1 MISATDEQK
10 KILETVKNSTDN
22 LLIAA
27 FAGSGKTT
35 TLQMIAEELSDK
47 KGFYLAYKKSILE
60 EARRKFPKN
69 IICKTTHGLAFEVY
83 ARQYARK
90 LSYKFTSSKIADF
103 LDIESVSKTEYNV
116 NLFANNVNIAAC
128 AKRIVNSFCYSI
140 DKEIGYNHFPKYYME
155 LLRNKY
161 KKEITLEYD
170 PRNYANPETFL
181 EYYANYCTNVAKKLW
196 EAMINSDNEIG
207 ITHDAYL
214 KLYQLSKRKI
224 RNVDF
229 ILIDESQDANPA
241 VLDILDNQD
250 IQRIYVGDQYQQ
262 IYRWRGSLN
271 AMKEIEGSKLF
282 LTQSFRFG
290 GAVAEAG
297 NRILKRLGE
306 TNLIKP
312 NPLINSK
319 IGQINKATRHTVICR
334 TNASI
339 LRRCLEY
346 ARDKKK
352 VNCTGNLNETLRDF
366 ESGYYLW
373 KGKIEEVKSAKV
385 LVYQTWENLVEEVSL
400 TAEPDIKG
408 IMNFIEDYEDET
420 LDIIQRIESTVTRN
434 EDDADV
440 ILTTAHKSKGMEWSQ
455 VKISNDFKPVK
466 YCSVDELNLW
476 YVSIT
481 RAIDLLDLTE
491 IKDTPIN
498 SKNKLLTVEL
508 VPGTVWFSNLRSILK
523 ESQWGKIKRKTFAK
537 AGYRCEI
544 CGGCGLKWPVECHE
558 IWHYD
563 DEKKIQ
569 TLSGL
574 TALCPSCH
582 EVKHI
587 GFAEKRGRKDIAAK
601 HLCKINNWS
610 QKLTNT
616 YIDEQFDK
624 WRERSNY
631 QWQLDIS
638 YLKDAF
644 NIEINL
650 HERKLEKR
658 QSFSW

>member
-47 KGFYLAYKKSILE
+47 KGLYLAYNKSILE
-60 EARRKFPKN
+60 EAKRKFPKN

-140 DKEIGYNHFPKYYME
+140 DNKIGYNHFPKYYME

-290 GAVAEAG
+290 GAVAA
-297 NRILKRLGE
+297 
-306 TNLIKP
+306 
-312 NPLINSK
+312 
-319 IGQINKATRHTVICR
+319 
-334 TNASI
+334 
-339 LRRCLEY
+339 
-346 ARDKKK
+346 
-352 VNCTGNLNETLRDF
+352 
-366 ESGYYLW
+366 
-373 KGKIEEVKSAKV
+373 
-385 LVYQTWENLVEEVSL
+385 
-400 TAEPDIKG
+400 
-408 IMNFIEDYEDET
+408 M
-420 LDIIQRIESTVTRN
+420 
-434 EDDADV
+434 
-440 ILTTAHKSKGMEWSQ
+440 
-455 VKISNDFKPVK
+455 
-466 YCSVDELNLW
+466 
-476 YVSIT
+476 
-481 RAIDLLDLTE
+481 
-491 IKDTPIN
+491 
-498 SKNKLLTVEL
+498 
-508 VPGTVWFSNLRSILK
+508 
-523 ESQWGKIKRKTFAK
+523 
-537 AGYRCEI
+537 
-544 CGGCGLKWPVECHE
+544 
-558 IWHYD
+558 
-563 DEKKIQ
+563 
-569 TLSGL
+569 
-574 TALCPSCH
+574 
-582 EVKHI
+582 
-587 GFAEKRGRKDIAAK
+587 
-601 HLCKINNWS
+601 
-610 QKLTNT
+610 
-616 YIDEQFDK
+616 
-624 WRERSNY
+624 
-631 QWQLDIS
+631 
-638 YLKDAF
+638 AF
-644 NIEINL
+644 G
-650 HERKLEKR
+650 
-658 QSFSW
+658 